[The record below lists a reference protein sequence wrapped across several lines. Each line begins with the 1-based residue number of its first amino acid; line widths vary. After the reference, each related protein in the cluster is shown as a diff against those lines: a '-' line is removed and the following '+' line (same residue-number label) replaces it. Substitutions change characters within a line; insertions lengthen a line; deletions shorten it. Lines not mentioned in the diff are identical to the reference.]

1 MKLASYVAEGKA
13 SFGAVVGDGVID
25 IPPLTGGKIPGL
37 RQALAANA
45 LDHIGRLAAGRA
57 LDRPLAGLQ
66 FLPVVPDPQRIVCV
80 GINYRSHAEE
90 TGRDVSPAPSVFLR
104 LADTLIGHGQALVR
118 PRVSDKFD
126 FEGEL
131 AVVIGRAGRHV
142 SEADALAHVAGYTCF
157 VDGSVRDYQKFSV
170 TSGKNFP
177 ATGPLGPVMVTA
189 DEIGDPTRLT
199 RVTRLNGREMQRS
212 GTDLLIFDSA
222 DHQIRVGLHQ
232 PRARRCH
239 RHGNAG
245 GRRPSPHPAGLDEA
259 RRRPGSRDFRH
270 RHLAQSGGRRSD
282 EPGRGANAASPTA
295 P

>member
-1 MKLASYVAEGKA
+1 MKLASYVADGKA
-13 SFGAVVGDGVID
+13 GFGAVVGDGVID
-25 IPPLTGGKIPGL
+25 VPLLTGGKIPGL
-37 RQALAANA
+37 RQAL
-45 LDHIGRLAAGRA
+45 DHIGRLAAGRA
-57 LDRPLAGLQ
+57 PDRPPAGLQ

-170 TSGKNFP
+170 TFGQEFP
-177 ATGPLGPVMVTA
+177 GHRSAQAGH
-189 DEIGDPTRLT
+189 GD
-199 RVTRLNGREMQRS
+199 
-212 GTDLLIFDSA
+212 
-222 DHQIRVGLHQ
+222 
-232 PRARRCH
+232 
-239 RHGNAG
+239 G
-245 GRRPSPHPAGLDEA
+245 GRNRRSHPADAGDAAE
-259 RRRPGSRDFRH
+259 RP
-270 RHLAQSGGRRSD
+270 
-282 EPGRGANAASPTA
+282 
-295 P
+295 